1 MPLSKE
7 QVKKILSENEKH
19 ICPEDVLCVRLVALA
34 ELPSRFGSF
43 QVAAFHNNFDN
54 LDHAAFL
61 AGDVYGAENV
71 PVRLHSECLTGD
83 VAGSL
88 RCDCREQLE
97 AAFRYIGRQK
107 FGILLYLRQEGR
119 GIGLSNK
126 IKAYALQ
133 EEGLDTFDANR
144 ALGFREDERD
154 YRIAAHMLSSLKIRS
169 IKLLTN
175 NPQKIKQLTGL
186 GINVVE
192 RIPLIVAPNE
202 YNRKYLETK
211 ARRGA
216 HLLGDKSSL
225 RFLEQMDELLVD
237 EDGLPGQWKNS

>member
-7 QVKKILSENEKH
+7 RIRAILAENEKH
-19 ICPEDVLCVRLVALA
+19 ICPEDTLCVRLVAMA
-34 ELPSRFGSF
+34 NLPSRFGKF

-54 LDHAAFL
+54 LDHVAFL
-61 AGDVYGAENV
+61 SGDVFGARNV

-97 AAFRYIGRQK
+97 AAFRFIGQQD

-133 EEGLDTFDANR
+133 EDGLDTFDANR
-144 ALGFREDERD
+144 ALGFRDDERD
-154 YRIAAHMLSSLKIRS
+154 YRIAAHMLSTLKVRS

-175 NPQKIKQLTGL
+175 NPKKIKQLADL
-186 GINVVE
+186 GIEVVE

-202 YNRKYLETK
+202 FNRRYLETK
-211 ARRGA
+211 AKRGA

-237 EDGLPGQWKNS
+237 ENGQPVRKKPS

>member
-19 ICPEDVLCVRLVALA
+19 NCPEEVLCVRLVALA
-34 ELPSRFGSF
+34 ELPSRFGNF

-61 AGDVYGAENV
+61 AGDVYGVENV

-97 AAFRYIGRQK
+97 AAFRHIGQQD

-133 EEGLDTFDANR
+133 EDGLDTFDANR

-154 YRIAAHMLSSLKIRS
+154 YRIAAHMLSSLKVRS

-175 NPQKIKQLTGL
+175 NPQKIKQLTDL
-186 GINVVE
+186 DIHVVE
-192 RIPLIVAPNE
+192 RIPLIVQPNE
-202 YNRKYLETK
+202 FNRKYLETK

-237 EDGLPGQWKNS
+237 EDGSKA

>member
-7 QVKKILSENEKH
+7 QATKILSENEKH
-19 ICPEDVLCVRLVALA
+19 VCPEEMLCVRLVALA
-34 ELPSRFGSF
+34 ELPSRFGNF

-61 AGDVYGAENV
+61 AGDVYSAENV

-97 AAFRYIGRQK
+97 AALDYIGRQD

-154 YRIAAHMLSSLKIRS
+154 YRIAAHMLSSLKVRS

-175 NPQKIKQLTGL
+175 NPNKIKQLTDL
-186 GINVVE
+186 GISVVE
-192 RIPLIVAPNE
+192 RIPLIVQPNE
-202 YNRKYLETK
+202 FNRRYLETK
-211 ARRGA
+211 ASRGA

-237 EDGLPGQWKNS
+237 EDGKSS

>member
-1 MPLSKE
+1 
-7 QVKKILSENEKH
+7 
-19 ICPEDVLCVRLVALA
+19 
-34 ELPSRFGSF
+34 
-43 QVAAFHNNFDN
+43 
-54 LDHAAFL
+54 
-61 AGDVYGAENV
+61 
-71 PVRLHSECLTGD
+71 LTGD

-97 AAFRYIGRQK
+97 AALGYIGQQN
-107 FGILLYLRQEGR
+107 FGLLLYLRQEGR

-154 YRIAAHMLSSLKIRS
+154 YRIAAHMLSSLNVRS

-175 NPQKIKQLTGL
+175 NPKKIKQLTDL

-192 RIPLIVAPNE
+192 RIPLIVQPNE
-202 YNRKYLETK
+202 FNRKYLETK

-237 EDGLPGQWKNS
+237 EDGLPGQGKRS

>member
-1 MPLSKE
+1 MALSKPE
-7 QVKKILSENEKH
+7 IQRILDENKDH
-19 ICPEDVLCVRLVALA
+19 ICPECTLCVRIVAVA
-34 ELPSRFGSF
+34 NLPSRFGQF

-97 AAFRYIGRQK
+97 AALDYIGRQN

-154 YRIAAHMLSSLKIRS
+154 YRIAAHMLSSLKVRS
-169 IKLLTN
+169 VKLLTN
-175 NPQKIKQLTGL
+175 NLQKIKQLTDL
-186 GINVVE
+186 GIQVTE
-192 RIPLIVAPNE
+192 RIPLIVQPNE
-202 YNRKYLETK
+202 FNRRYLETK
-211 ARRGA
+211 ANRGA

-237 EDGLPGQWKNS
+237 EDGKSS

>member
-7 QVKKILSENEKH
+7 RVKKILSENEKH
-19 ICPEDVLCVRLVALA
+19 VCPEEILCVRLVAMA
-34 ELPSRFGSF
+34 DLPSRFGQF

-97 AAFRYIGRQK
+97 AAFRYIGQQN

-154 YRIAAHMLSSLKIRS
+154 YRIAVHMLSSLKVRS

-175 NPQKIKQLTGL
+175 NPKKIKQLTDL
-186 GINVVE
+186 GITVVE
-192 RIPLIVAPNE
+192 RIPLIVQPNE
-202 YNRKYLETK
+202 FNRKYLETK

-237 EDGLPGQWKNS
+237 EDGLPGQGEK

>member
-1 MPLSKE
+1 VPLSKAE
-7 QVKKILSENEKH
+7 IQKILEENKNH
-19 ICPEDVLCVRLVALA
+19 RCPDEALCVRIVAMA
-34 ELPSRFGSF
+34 NLPSRFGQF
-43 QVAAFHNNFDN
+43 QVVAFHNNFDN

-61 AGDVYGAENV
+61 AGDVYGTENV

-83 VAGSL
+83 VVGSL
-88 RCDCREQLE
+88 RCDCRDQLE
-97 AAFRYIGRQK
+97 GALRHIGEK
-107 FGILLYLRQEGR
+107 NFGVLLYLRQEGR

-133 EEGLDTFDANR
+133 EDGLDTVDANL

-154 YRIAAHMLSSLKIRS
+154 YGIAAHMLYSLKIRS

-175 NPQKIKQLTGL
+175 NPEKIKQLTAL
-186 GINVVE
+186 KVKVVE
-192 RIPLIVAPNE
+192 RVPLIIPPNE
-202 YNRKYLETK
+202 FNRKYLETK
-211 ARRGA
+211 AERAA

-237 EDGLPGQWKNS
+237 EDGKSG

>member
-19 ICPEDVLCVRLVALA
+19 ICPEEVLCVRLVAMA
-34 ELPSRFGSF
+34 DLPSRFGKF

-54 LDHAAFL
+54 LDHVAFL
-61 AGDVYGAENV
+61 AGDVYNAENV

-97 AAFRYIGRQK
+97 AALRYIGQQN
-107 FGILLYLRQEGR
+107 FGVLLYLRQEGR

-133 EEGLDTFDANR
+133 EDGLDTFDANR

-154 YRIAAHMLSSLKIRS
+154 YRIAAHMLSSLKVRS

-175 NPQKIKQLTGL
+175 NPQKIKQLTDL
-186 GINVVE
+186 GINVME
-192 RIPLIVAPNE
+192 RIPLIVQPNE
-202 YNRKYLETK
+202 FNRRYLETK
-211 ARRGA
+211 AKRGS

-237 EDGLPGQWKNS
+237 EDGRNS

>member
-7 QVKKILSENEKH
+7 QVKKILAENEKH
-19 ICPEDVLCVRLVALA
+19 ICPEDVLCVRLVGLA
-34 ELPSRFGSF
+34 ELPSRFGQF

-61 AGDVYGAENV
+61 AGDAYGAENV

-97 AAFRYIGRQK
+97 AALGYIGQQN
-107 FGILLYLRQEGR
+107 FGLLLYLRQEGR

-154 YRIAAHMLSSLKIRS
+154 YRIAAHMLSSLNVRS

-175 NPQKIKQLTGL
+175 NPKKIKQLTDL

-192 RIPLIVAPNE
+192 RIPLIVQPNE
-202 YNRKYLETK
+202 FNRKYLETK

-237 EDGLPGQWKNS
+237 EDGLPGQGKRS

>member
-1 MPLSKE
+1 MSLSKE

-19 ICPEDVLCVRLVALA
+19 VCPEEVLCVRLVAMA
-34 ELPSRFGSF
+34 ALPSRFGSF
-43 QVAAFHNNFDN
+43 QVAAFHNNFDD

-61 AGDVYGAENV
+61 AGDAYGAENV

-97 AAFRYIGRQK
+97 AALDYIGRQN

-175 NPQKIKQLTGL
+175 NPKKIKQLTDL
-186 GINVVE
+186 GIRVME
-192 RIPLIVAPNE
+192 RIPLIVQPNE
-202 YNRKYLETK
+202 FNRKYLETK

-237 EDGLPGQWKNS
+237 EDGKNS

>member
-1 MPLSKE
+1 MSLSKE
-7 QVKKILSENEKH
+7 QIKEILAENEKH
-19 ICPEDVLCVRLVALA
+19 ICPECTLCVRIVAVA
-34 ELPSRFGSF
+34 DLPSRFGQF
-43 QVAAFHNNFDN
+43 QVVAFHNNFDD

-61 AGDVYGAENV
+61 SGDVYGAENV

-97 AAFRYIGRQK
+97 AALDYIGRQN

-133 EEGLDTFDANR
+133 EDGLDTFDANR

-154 YRIAAHMLSSLKIRS
+154 YRIAAHMLSSLKVRS

-175 NPQKIKQLTGL
+175 NPQKIKQLTDL

-192 RIPLIVAPNE
+192 RIPLIVPPNE
-202 YNRKYLETK
+202 FNRRYLETK
-211 ARRGA
+211 ASRGA

-237 EDGLPGQWKNS
+237 EDGKND